1 MSLPEPSWLEKA
13 MRKYKGKLN
22 HVRLRKVYTN
32 LIPQITTKSVQ
43 AQAQT
48 TGIRVKA
55 QTILEQEG
63 ILSDFHP
70 SYYAYAYALDKSQ
83 RTLEFMVDLIREHQI
98 LRQKWESR
106 GLDPAILDKLDAV
119 LIFRKT

>member
-1 MSLPEPSWLEKA
+1 MSLPLPAWLEEA
-13 MRKYKGKLN
+13 MKKYRLKLN
-22 HVRLRKVYTN
+22 HVRLRFKYRD
-32 LIPQITTKSVQ
+32 QIEQTIDKTIL

-48 TGIRVKA
+48 TGIRVKV
-55 QTILEQEG
+55 QTILEAEG

-98 LRQKWESR
+98 LRQKWETR
-106 GLDPAILDKLDAV
+106 GLDPAVLDKLDDV